1 MKKILYFI
9 SGPVPTKEQEAEA
22 AALGALF
29 RNAAI
34 ADKTGFVESCDA
46 VAGDVPERYVRFPVV
61 GGEAQQ
67 DQPSVLPVTPPAV
80 DIPAQPEVTAEE
92 AVEPEAQQQEQPDAT
107 GHVEQLRAA
116 LMEKTVK
123 EQREIAKAN
132 GIPLPADIN
141 TKEEIA
147 DYVSKVLAQS

>member
-22 AALGALF
+22 ASLGALF

-46 VAGDVPERYVRFPVV
+46 VAGDVPERYGRFPLV
-61 GGEAQQ
+61 GSGVRQEQA
-67 DQPSVLPVTPPAV
+67 PVV
-80 DIPAQPEVTAEE
+80 DISAQ
-92 AVEPEAQQQEQPDAT
+92 PEAQQEQPAAADQPMT
-107 GHVEQLRAA
+107 VEQLRAA
-116 LMEKTVK
+116 LMEKTVR

-132 GIPLPADIN
+132 GIPLPAEIN